1 MNAFD
6 SRPDGDA
13 IRAWLGPVELTD
25 EQAERFARVWD
36 EVAELGDDTDEDAQN
51 ATLSAAVQYLL
62 GETTPAEA
70 GHAITVARRQWTEA
84 TAAAAQIA
92 RMAHEDG
99 ASEAELARIIGVT
112 RAKTMR
118 RWLRK

>member
-1 MNAFD
+1 MNPLD
-6 SRPDGDA
+6 QRPDSDA

-25 EQAERFARVWD
+25 EQTERFLQVWD
-36 EVAELGDDTDEDAQN
+36 EVADIGPDTDQDAQN

-62 GETTPAEA
+62 GETTPADA

-92 RMAHEDG
+92 RMAHDDG
-99 ASEAELARIIGVT
+99 ATEAELARALGVD
-112 RAKTMR
+112 RPRTMR